1 LTLHHTTT
9 TGELEMPKPL
19 HLNLNGVSVETDDG
33 EIMQLLDLASEKLA
47 ELVTAITNTGKA
59 GSLTMKI
66 EIKPSTAGALA
77 VRGDVKIKKPQRMPR
92 EALFWATPD
101 GNLMAD
107 DPRQIKMEL
116 KTVPEQKTELKTVA
130 TA

>member
-1 LTLHHTTT
+1 
-9 TGELEMPKPL
+9 MPKPL

-47 ELVTAITNTGKA
+47 ELVNAITNTGKA

-66 EIKPSTAGALA
+66 ELKPSTAGALA

-92 EALFWATPD
+92 EALLWATPD

-116 KTVPEQKTELKTVA
+116 KTVPEQTTELQTVA

>member
-1 LTLHHTTT
+1 
-9 TGELEMPKPL
+9 MPKPL

-47 ELVTAITNTGKA
+47 ELVNAITNTGKA

-66 EIKPSTAGALA
+66 ELKPSTAGALA

-92 EALFWATPD
+92 EALLWATPD

-116 KTVPEQKTELKTVA
+116 KTVP
-130 TA
+130 

>member
-1 LTLHHTTT
+1 
-9 TGELEMPKPL
+9 MPKPL

-33 EIMQLLDLASEKLA
+33 EIMQLLDLASEKLS
-47 ELVTAITNTGKA
+47 ELVNAITNTGKA

-66 EIKPSTAGALA
+66 ELKPSTAGALA

-92 EALFWATPD
+92 EVLLWATPD

>member
-1 LTLHHTTT
+1 
-9 TGELEMPKPL
+9 MPKPL

-33 EIMQLLDLASEKLA
+33 EIMQLLDLASEKLS
-47 ELVTAITNTGKA
+47 ELVNAITNTGKA

-66 EIKPSTAGALA
+66 ELKPSTAGALA

-92 EALFWATPD
+92 EALLWATPD

-116 KTVPEQKTELKTVA
+116 KTVP
-130 TA
+130 

>member
-1 LTLHHTTT
+1 
-9 TGELEMPKPL
+9 MPKPL

-66 EIKPSTAGALA
+66 ELKPSTAGALA

-92 EALFWATPD
+92 EALLWATPD